1 MFSKTYYPFELIN
14 HINSTNLN
22 VITNNIFRLIEKN
35 GAYEKSEGF
44 VFCIRYSKEKSK
56 YVIDF
61 GSKSLLDIDGI
72 CLKNYNSLKS
82 ETKKNIFLR
91 FAQYYEELLNSSYLE
106 DHFKLKSF
114 PNRCAVFVNNST
126 EIYFISLCTMS
137 AQRSENKKLKT
148 KSFFFEI
155 NNLEVLK
162 TRNNLCKK
170 DFKYWTCLKKLERC
184 KSLSLHKS
192 KLKYKDFS
200 SKNYKDNDW
209 SVIYDYCLYL
219 HKFINDNVLD
229 NQTDY
234 SLLVYDHINKKI
246 VTIPNGFYKKQFNL
260 SESVIESNNYLLLPK
275 VY

>member
-1 MFSKTYYPFELIN
+1 MFSKIYYPFELIN

-35 GAYEKSEGF
+35 GVYEKAEGF

-106 DHFKLKSF
+106 DHSKLKSF

-148 KSFFFEI
+148 KAVYPACLRFMPDSVIKEI
-155 NNLEVLK
+155 N
-162 TRNNLCKK
+162 
-170 DFKYWTCLKKLERC
+170 F
-184 KSLSLHKS
+184 
-192 KLKYKDFS
+192 
-200 SKNYKDNDW
+200 
-209 SVIYDYCLYL
+209 
-219 HKFINDNVLD
+219 
-229 NQTDY
+229 
-234 SLLVYDHINKKI
+234 
-246 VTIPNGFYKKQFNL
+246 
-260 SESVIESNNYLLLPK
+260 
-275 VY
+275 